1 MGCTC
6 SGDKQMTLDESLKRE
21 VDYLFQKYDQD
32 LDNKLSLSEAKPYI
46 IAINQKVHN
55 LDEESAKRDDVVREL
70 FNEIDTDRDNFI
82 SRDEMYNHLNR
93 YKKQHDLRLESLQ
106 PMSRPG

>member
-6 SGDKQMTLDESLKRE
+6 AGETTVFDESISRE

-46 IAINQKVHN
+46 ILINQKVHN
-55 LDEESAKRDDVVREL
+55 LDEESAKRDDIVREL
-70 FNEIDTDRDNFI
+70 FKEINTYGDNYI
-82 SRDEMYNHLNR
+82 SKSEMYNHLNR
-93 YKKQHDLRLESLQ
+93 CAKLHDLRLESL
-106 PMSRPG
+106 